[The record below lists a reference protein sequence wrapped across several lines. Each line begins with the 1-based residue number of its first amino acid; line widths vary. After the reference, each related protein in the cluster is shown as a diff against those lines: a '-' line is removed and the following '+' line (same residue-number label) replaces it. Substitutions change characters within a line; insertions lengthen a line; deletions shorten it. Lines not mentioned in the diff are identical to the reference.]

1 MTKLFIPLMAL
12 TIVTTSSCIKSYT
25 CACTANGATY
35 NNTIAPTTK
44 GKAQESCDTYKG
56 YLTEKQGV
64 SGLEC
69 KLE

>member
-1 MTKLFIPLMAL
+1 MTKLFVLLAAL
-12 TIVTTSSCIKSYT
+12 IVLSTSSCIKGYT
-25 CACTANGATY
+25 CACTANGAIY